1 MARQVKPMARGPRA
15 AADGPPPTARARRDR
30 RLAWVSVALIVPA
43 IVLATFLAGGILAL
57 QGYTGDP
64 GESVPI
70 GPTLLA
76 AVPAMLVV
84 LLTAGAAVWF
94 GVRARRGGAT
104 GGWIPALIGGAV
116 GGWFLLANL
125 LALVIA

>member
-1 MARQVKPMARGPRA
+1 MARQVRIRERGSSTATPAPTDRA
-15 AADGPPPTARARRDR
+15 GRDL
-30 RLAWVSVALIVPA
+30 RLAWVNVALIVPA

-57 QGYTGDP
+57 EGYTGDP
-64 GESVPI
+64 AEAVPI

-76 AVPAMLVV
+76 AVPAMLIV

-94 GVRARRGGAT
+94 GVRARRGGAN
-104 GGWIPALIGGAV
+104 GGWIPALIGGGV
-116 GGWFLLANL
+116 GGWFMLANL